1 MPAERKR
8 KQKVDDDEGGI
19 CICEVLDDSIL
30 KSVDTLR
37 RSPRTRARLVQVLSI
52 LLGLWSC
59 RVLWRKRVVS
69 DPVLS
74 SVLQVFLTLLAIDVA
89 LSFIVT
95 LYLVAP
101 KNVPFLKE
109 KDMTREERQGKRIYH
124 CKKCSSDTLLFDHHC
139 FWLDGDVWAMNRLSY
154 IHTTFKTFIIYL
166 AGLAVIRNRYT
177 FSYEGD
183 GDSPI
188 VALEEIGIVF
198 LGGPVALFAGYLALR
213 MVYCAVQ
220 GKTLL
225 EARRSISI
233 VRKRC
238 SSSAQ
243 CLVHSHSSHFWS
255 SLLEKYDIDRDGSAM
270 EKYGKQHFLPFEYL
284 LEDTVLGVLS
294 PFFLRRFRIALWRA
308 GKSAVGS
315 TWAYCFKKQ
324 QKQE

>member
-109 KDMTREERQGKRIYH
+109 KGKSSISFYFCTRLQ
-124 CKKCSSDTLLFDHHC
+124 F
-139 FWLDGDVWAMNRLSY
+139 RLSRY
-154 IHTTFKTFIIYL
+154 DTGGAARKT
-166 AGLAVIRNRYT
+166 
-177 FSYEGD
+177 D
-183 GDSPI
+183 
-188 VALEEIGIVF
+188 
-198 LGGPVALFAGYLALR
+198 
-213 MVYCAVQ
+213 
-220 GKTLL
+220 
-225 EARRSISI
+225 
-233 VRKRC
+233 
-238 SSSAQ
+238 
-243 CLVHSHSSHFWS
+243 
-255 SLLEKYDIDRDGSAM
+255 
-270 EKYGKQHFLPFEYL
+270 LPL
-284 LEDTVLGVLS
+284 
-294 PFFLRRFRIALWRA
+294 
-308 GKSAVGS
+308 
-315 TWAYCFKKQ
+315 
-324 QKQE
+324 QKM